1 MANPPQPN
9 DTSGI
14 SEKNLENFKT
24 LTKQIDILR
33 EQMKGMDND
42 LKSSAKVLV
51 ESFEKLDDMI
61 RAAREGFKGNEI
73 LERLGRTAEAVFKK
87 AVDEEIRLTQE
98 GLKNAQEIF
107 EKKRE
112 LDQANDEL
120 RKQQLREEIETLK
133 QAAKLNNESL
143 KKEQEN
149 LLKLKNLSEQYRN
162 NILGVAQSYLK
173 IKDLSKTGFT
183 SLFETIES
191 GGVKMTKLRLMF
203 NETVEAMKT
212 LFSPTNLLNN
222 LLAGMASSI
231 ASAVKEW
238 DEQINAFEKATGLGE
253 VYNDLVFDLSRNNLD
268 LGVSFQTSA
277 QAVGVFLN
285 EFAGFS
291 KLTDDTKTQV
301 AETAFVMD
309 RLGVSFQDF
318 SKTASFMMDTLGQS
332 FESVNKFR
340 GEAMALADDLGIP
353 LQQVFKGFNEAAPKL
368 AKWGEQSTEVFKKLV
383 VQAKALK
390 MSTSELL
397 NVVEGFDTFDNAV
410 PKVARLNAVLGGPYL
425 NTIELM
431 KMKENERAEAMVKAF
446 HASGKV
452 WESLSAQEKQ
462 AIARAAGIND
472 MTTATKMFTQSIDE
486 YRSSLG
492 KQAVDEEE
500 AKKRAE
506 ATMNITEKMNSIF
519 SALAVIIRPIVAV
532 IDAVLSAFL
541 KINDFLRGKLPEL
554 LLGVLTFTVFF
565 KKIKEFFN
573 KDGEE
578 SVGIISKIMTK
589 IKEVFKKGAG
599 GVIDSVKEVG
609 GKFINAVKDF
619 LPNVGKVLGTMIEG
633 IAGVIKTAGTAL
645 VNALGTLGASL
656 LANAIFIL
664 GGAAVI
670 AAAIAIISLG
680 LKALAWG
687 IEAVDEAFSGVGKE
701 QKRVDMIKDMLEFG
715 DAEKRLEGLSA
726 GLEKVVDSFTKF
738 GNISSDAIDNS
749 KTILESLKSNLP
761 ELSQM
766 TVKAQVVPFLE
777 SLGKVVTPL
786 AVTSE
791 SSAKVLQSVKTEIK
805 EIAAI
810 KPDKQTI
817 EALKELA
824 NVMKA
829 TSETKPMTF
838 TAQIDDHVLAKFVTK
853 SVNSTIMPNTP
864 AGKTIAP
871 TQ

>member
-1 MANPPQPN
+1 MANPPPTNTPSPIDQN
-9 DTSGI
+9 AQDFQKLSLDIAKLKESLKTIGD
-14 SEKNLENFKT
+14 NLK
-24 LTKQIDILR
+24 D
-33 EQMKGMDND
+33 D
-42 LKSSAKVLV
+42 AKVLI
-51 ESFEKLDDMI
+51 ESFGKLDDMVK
-61 RAAREGFKGNEI
+61 AAREGFKGNEI

-87 AVDEEIRLTQE
+87 AVEEEIRLTQE
-98 GLKNAQEIF
+98 GFKIAKEIF
-107 EKKRE
+107 EKKQE
-112 LDQANDEL
+112 LEKGVSDL
-120 RKQQLREEIETLK
+120 RQQQLRQEIQDAENK
-133 QAAKLNNESL
+133 AKANNESL
-143 KKEQEN
+143 KKEQDS
-149 LLKLKNLSEQYRN
+149 LLKLKDLSEKYRN
-162 NILGVAQSYLK
+162 NILGVAGSYLK

-191 GGVKMTKLRLMF
+191 GGVKMTKLQLKI
-203 NETVEAMKT
+203 NETIEVMKT
-212 LFSPTNLLNN
+212 LLSPGNLLNN
-222 LLAGMASSI
+222 LIAGIGASILS
-231 ASAVKEW
+231 SVKAL

-253 VYNDLVFDLSRNNLD
+253 VYNDMIFDLSRNNLD
-268 LGVSFQTSA
+268 LGVSFQTSS
-277 QAVGVFLN
+277 QAIGVFLN

-291 KLTDDTKTQV
+291 KMTEDTKTQV

-318 SKTASFMMDTLGQS
+318 SKTASFMMDTLNQS
-332 FESVNKFR
+332 FDSVNKFR

-368 AKWGEQSTEVFKKLV
+368 TKWGEQSTEVFKKLV

-397 NVVEGFDTFDNAV
+397 SVVEGFDTFDQAV

-492 KQAVDEEE
+492 KQAVDEEA

-519 SALAVIIRPIVAV
+519 SALAIIITPIVSI
-532 IDAVLSAFL
+532 IDGVLSAFL
-541 KINDFLRGKLPEL
+541 KLNDFLGGILPHI
-554 LLGVLTFTVFF
+554 LLGVFAFMTFF

-578 SVGIISKIMTK
+578 SVGVIGKIIKKIR
-589 IKEVFKKGAG
+589 EVFSKGASG
-599 GVIDSVKEVG
+599 IIDSVKEVG
-609 GKFINAVKDF
+609 GKFINAIKDF
-619 LPNVGKVLGTMIEG
+619 FPKVAKALGPMIEA
-633 IAGVIKTAGTAL
+633 IAGVVKTAGTAL
-645 VNALGTLGASL
+645 VNALGALGASL
-656 LANAIFIL
+656 LANAIFIV
-664 GGAAVI
+664 GGVAVI
-670 AAAIAIISLG
+670 AASIAILSLG

-687 IEAVDEAFSGVGKE
+687 VEAVDEAFSGIGKE
-701 QKRVDMIKDMLEFG
+701 QKRVNMIKDMLEFG
-715 DAEKRLEGLSA
+715 DAEKRLDGLSA

-749 KTILESLKSNLP
+749 KTILESLKENLP
-761 ELSQM
+761 TLSQM
-766 TVKAQVVPFLE
+766 KINAQVVPFLE
-777 SLGKVVTPL
+777 SLGNVVTPL
-786 AVTSE
+786 AMSSE
-791 SSAKVLQSVKTEIK
+791 NSSKVLESVKTEIK

-829 TSETKPMTF
+829 TSESKPMTF
-838 TAQIDDHVLAKFVTK
+838 SAQIDDHVLAKFVTK
-853 SVNSTIMPNTP
+853 SVNNTIMPNTP
-864 AGKTIAP
+864 AGKTISP